1 MTVRY
6 LFAVLHL
13 LALAIGIA
21 AVYSRWRALRS
32 VKATADL
39 KAVFVADNWYGI
51 AVIIWLVTGLARA
64 FAGLEKGTAFYLE
77 NHWFI
82 GKMGLFV
89 IVFLLEIF
97 PMVTLI
103 RWRKALKKGGLID
116 LGKTKLLTRLTL
128 AELPL
133 LILMVCMASA
143 MARGL

>member
-1 MTVRY
+1 M
-6 LFAVLHL
+6 
-13 LALAIGIA
+13 
-21 AVYSRWRALRS
+21 
-32 VKATADL
+32 
-39 KAVFVADNWYGI
+39 
-51 AVIIWLVTGLARA
+51 
-64 FAGLEKGTAFYLE
+64 EKGTAFYLE

-89 IVFLLEIF
+89 MVFLLEIY
-97 PMVTLI
+97 PMVMLI